1 MSGFVTVSIN
11 SGLVDPIFGKCQVPL
26 ATYIEQQG
34 EAFEQ
39 QSLLKYLYRMET
51 SRRWAERYSG
61 ETAMDDFVP
70 VGEGGEYPRTGFE
83 SGYHRDI
90 ENMTFKQSFS
100 VTRELVDDTRLGE
113 MKQRAKKLVTA
124 YGRTREKFGRALYA
138 GGIYGATVNFG
149 GVGFACN
156 SADGLALFHK
166 EHVNKVDGKKQCN
179 LYKGAFTA
187 AVLGK
192 METEMQQRTGDNGEL
207 LAVAPDTIWIPND
220 AALKDAVF
228 AAIGADKEP
237 TTSNNAYNHQFGR
250 WNVIIDPYL
259 TQVLTAMGKGTEKPF
274 ILLDSKFLQ
283 INDGAIFQTR
293 CPLEVKSRMDNNND
307 NNVWQGF
314 SRFGAGFVDW
324 RFASVGNISTGK
336 DLT

>member
-1 MSGFVTVSIN
+1 MSGFVTVSIG

-26 ATYIEQQG
+26 ASYIEKLG
-34 EAFEQ
+34 EAFERE
-39 QSLLKYLYRMET
+39 SLLKYLFHFEN
-51 SRRWAERYSG
+51 SRHWAEQHSS

-83 SGYHRDI
+83 SGYDRII

-100 VTRELVDDTRLGE
+100 VTQELVEDAQLGE
-113 MKQRAKKLVTA
+113 MKRRARKLITA

-138 GGIYGATVNFG
+138 GGIYGTTVSFG
-149 GVGFACN
+149 GKSFACN

-166 EHVNKVDGKKQCN
+166 EHVNKVNGKKQCN
-179 LYKGAFTA
+179 LYKGNFTA
-187 AVLGK
+187 TLLGK
-192 METEMQQRTGDNGEL
+192 IETEMQQLTGDNGEL
-207 LAVAPDTIWIPND
+207 LAVSPDTIIIPND

-228 AAIGADKEP
+228 SAIGADKEP

-259 TQVLTAMGKGTEKPF
+259 TQALAAMGKTDKPF
-274 ILLDSKFLQ
+274 ILLDSKFLETG
-283 INDGAIFQTR
+283 DGAIFQER
-293 CPLEVKSRMDNNND
+293 KKLEVKSVVDQNND
-307 NNVWQGF
+307 NNSWRGRA
-314 SRFGAGFVDW
+314 RFGAGFVDW
-324 RFASVGNISTGK
+324 RFAAAGNISTGK

>member
-39 QSLLKYLYRMET
+39 QSLLKYLFHFEN
-51 SRRWAERYSG
+51 SRHWAEQHSS

-83 SGYHRDI
+83 SGYDRII

-100 VTRELVDDTRLGE
+100 VTQELVEDAQLGE
-113 MKQRAKKLVTA
+113 MKRRARKLITA

-138 GGIYGATVNFG
+138 GGIYGATVSFG
-149 GVGFACN
+149 GKSFACN

-166 EHVNKVDGKKQCN
+166 AHVNKVDGKKQCN

-192 METEMQQRTGDNGEL
+192 METEMQQITGDNGEL

-259 TQVLTAMGKGTEKPF
+259 TQALAAMGKTDKPF
-274 ILLDSKFLQ
+274 ILLDSKFLETG
-283 INDGAIFQTR
+283 DGAIFQER
-293 CPLEVKSRMDNNND
+293 KKLDVKSVIDQNND
-307 NNVWQGF
+307 NNSWRGRA
-314 SRFGAGFVDW
+314 RFGAGFVDW

>member
-1 MSGFVTVSIN
+1 MSGFVTVSIG

-26 ATYIEQQG
+26 ASYIEKLG
-34 EAFEQ
+34 EAFERE
-39 QSLLKYLYRMET
+39 SLLKYLFHFEN
-51 SRRWAERYSG
+51 SRHWAEQHSS

-83 SGYHRDI
+83 SGYDRII

-100 VTRELVDDTRLGE
+100 VTQELVEDAQLGE
-113 MKQRAKKLVTA
+113 MKRRARKLITA

-138 GGIYGATVNFG
+138 GGIYGTTVSFG
-149 GVGFACN
+149 GRSFACN

-166 EHVNKVDGKKQCN
+166 EHVNKVNGKKQCN
-179 LYKGAFTA
+179 LYKGNFTA
-187 AVLGK
+187 TLLGK
-192 METEMQQRTGDNGEL
+192 IETEMQQITGDNGEL
-207 LAVAPDTIWIPND
+207 LAVSPDTILIPND

-228 AAIGADKEP
+228 SAIGADKEP

-259 TQVLTAMGKGTEKPF
+259 TQALAAMGKTDKPF
-274 ILLDSKFLQ
+274 ILLDSKFLETG
-283 INDGAIFQTR
+283 DGAIFQER
-293 CPLEVKSRMDNNND
+293 KKLDVKSVIDQNND
-307 NNVWQGF
+307 NNSWRGRA
-314 SRFGAGFVDW
+314 RFGAGFVDW
-324 RFASVGNISTGK
+324 RFAAAGNISTGK

>member
-1 MSGFVTVSIN
+1 MSGFVTVSIG

-26 ATYIEQQG
+26 ASYIEQLG
-34 EAFEQ
+34 EAFERE
-39 QSLLKYLYRMET
+39 SLLKYLFHFEN
-51 SRRWAERYSG
+51 SRHWAEQHSS

-83 SGYHRDI
+83 SGYDRII

-100 VTRELVDDTRLGE
+100 VTQELVEDAQLGE
-113 MKQRAKKLVTA
+113 MKRRARKLITA

-138 GGIYGATVNFG
+138 GGIYGTTVSFG
-149 GVGFACN
+149 GKSFACN

-166 EHVNKVDGKKQCN
+166 EHVNKVNGKKQCN
-179 LYKGAFTA
+179 LYKGSFTA
-187 AVLGK
+187 SLLGK
-192 METEMQQRTGDNGEL
+192 IETEMQQLTGDNGEL
-207 LAVAPDTIWIPND
+207 LAVAPDTILIPND

-228 AAIGADKEP
+228 SAIGADKEP

-259 TQVLTAMGKGTEKPF
+259 TQELAAMGKTDKPF
-274 ILLDSKFLQ
+274 ILLDSKFLETG
-283 INDGAIFQTR
+283 DGAIFQER
-293 CPLEVKSRMDNNND
+293 KKLEVKSVVDQNND
-307 NNVWQGF
+307 NNSWRGRA
-314 SRFGAGFVDW
+314 RFGAGFVDW
-324 RFASVGNISTGK
+324 RFAAAGNISTGK

>member
-39 QSLLKYLYRMET
+39 QSLLKYLFHFEN
-51 SRRWAERYSG
+51 SRHWAEQHSS

-83 SGYHRDI
+83 SGYDRII

-100 VTRELVDDTRLGE
+100 VTQELVEDAQLGE
-113 MKQRAKKLVTA
+113 MKRRARKLITA

-138 GGIYGATVNFG
+138 GGIYGTTVSFG
-149 GVGFACN
+149 GKSFACN

-192 METEMQQRTGDNGEL
+192 METEMQQITGDNGEL

-237 TTSNNAYNHQFGR
+237 ATSNNAYNHQFGR

-259 TQVLTAMGKGTEKPF
+259 TQALAAMGKTDKPF
-274 ILLDSKFLQ
+274 ILLDSKFLETG
-283 INDGAIFQTR
+283 DGAIFQER
-293 CPLEVKSRMDNNND
+293 KKLDVKSVIDQNND
-307 NNVWQGF
+307 NNSWRGRA
-314 SRFGAGFVDW
+314 RFGAGFVDW

>member
-1 MSGFVTVSIN
+1 MSGFVTVSIG

-26 ATYIEQQG
+26 ASYIEQLG
-34 EAFEQ
+34 EAFERE
-39 QSLLKYLYRMET
+39 SLLKYLFHFEN
-51 SRRWAERYSG
+51 SRHWAEQHSS

-83 SGYHRDI
+83 SGYDRII

-100 VTRELVDDTRLGE
+100 VTQELVEDAKLGE
-113 MKQRAKKLVTA
+113 MKRRARKLITA

-138 GGIYGATVNFG
+138 GGIYGTTVSFG
-149 GVGFACN
+149 GKSFACN

-166 EHVNKVDGKKQCN
+166 EHVNKVNGKKQCN
-179 LYKGAFTA
+179 LYKGSFTA
-187 AVLGK
+187 SLLGK
-192 METEMQQRTGDNGEL
+192 IETEMQQLTGDNGEL
-207 LAVAPDTIWIPND
+207 LAVAPDTILIPND

-228 AAIGADKEP
+228 SAIGADKEP

-259 TQVLTAMGKGTEKPF
+259 TQALAAMGKTDKPF
-274 ILLDSKFLQ
+274 ILLDSKFLETG
-283 INDGAIFQTR
+283 DGAIFQER
-293 CPLEVKSRMDNNND
+293 KKLEVKSVVDQNND
-307 NNVWQGF
+307 NNSWRGRA
-314 SRFGAGFVDW
+314 RFGAGFVDW
-324 RFASVGNISTGK
+324 RFAAAGNISTGK

>member
-1 MSGFVTVSIN
+1 MSGFVTVSIG

-26 ATYIEQQG
+26 ASYIEQLG
-34 EAFEQ
+34 EAFERE
-39 QSLLKYLYRMET
+39 SLLKYLFHFEN
-51 SRRWAERYSG
+51 SRHWAEQHSS

-83 SGYHRDI
+83 SGYDRII

-100 VTRELVDDTRLGE
+100 VTQELVEDAQLGE
-113 MKQRAKKLVTA
+113 MKRRARKLITA

-138 GGIYGATVNFG
+138 GGLYGTTVSFG
-149 GVGFACN
+149 GKSFACN

-166 EHVNKVDGKKQCN
+166 EHVNKVNGKKQCN
-179 LYKGAFTA
+179 LYKGSFTA
-187 AVLGK
+187 SLLGK
-192 METEMQQRTGDNGEL
+192 IETEMQQLTGDNGEL
-207 LAVAPDTIWIPND
+207 LAVAPDTILIPND

-228 AAIGADKEP
+228 SAIGADKEP

-259 TQVLTAMGKGTEKPF
+259 TQALAAMGKTDKPF
-274 ILLDSKFLQ
+274 FLLDSKFMQ
-283 INDGAIFQTR
+283 NGDGAIFQER
-293 CPLEVKSRMDNNND
+293 KKLEIKSVVDQNND
-307 NNVWQGF
+307 NNSWLGRA
-314 SRFGAGFVDW
+314 RFGAGFVDW
-324 RFASVGNISTGK
+324 RFAAAGNISTGK

>member
-1 MSGFVTVSIN
+1 MSGFVTVSIG

-26 ATYIEQQG
+26 ASYIEKLG

-39 QSLLKYLYRMET
+39 QSLLKYLFRMET

-83 SGYHRDI
+83 SGYYRDI
-90 ENMTFKQSFS
+90 ENMTFKQAFA

-113 MKQRAKKLVTA
+113 MKQRAKKLITA

-138 GGIYGATVNFG
+138 GGIYGTTVSFG
-149 GVGFACN
+149 GRSFDCDG
-156 SADGLALFHK
+156 ADGLALFHK
-166 EHVNKVDGKKQCN
+166 EHVNKVNGKKQCN
-179 LYKGAFTA
+179 LYKGSFSATL
-187 AVLGK
+187 LGK
-192 METEMQQRTGDNGEL
+192 IEAEMQQRTGDNGEL
-207 LAVAPDTIWIPND
+207 LAVAPDTILIPND

-228 AAIGADKEP
+228 SAIGADKEP
-237 TTSNNAYNHQFGR
+237 TSANNAYNHQFGR

-259 TQVLTAMGKGTEKPF
+259 TQVLADLGKTDKPF
-274 ILLDSKFLQ
+274 FLLDSKFLQ
-283 INDGAIFQTR
+283 NNDGAIFQTR
-293 CPLEVKSRMDNNND
+293 CPLEVKSVIDQNND

-324 RFASVGNISTGK
+324 RFASAGNISTGK

>member
-1 MSGFVTVSIN
+1 MSGFVTVSIG

-26 ATYIEQQG
+26 ASYIEQLG
-34 EAFEQ
+34 EAFERE
-39 QSLLKYLYRMET
+39 SLLKYLFHFEN
-51 SRRWAERYSG
+51 SRHWAEQHSS

-83 SGYHRDI
+83 SGYDRII

-100 VTRELVDDTRLGE
+100 VTQELVEDAQLGE
-113 MKQRAKKLVTA
+113 MKRRARKLITA

-138 GGIYGATVNFG
+138 GGIYGTTVSFG
-149 GVGFACN
+149 GKSFSCN

-166 EHVNKVDGKKQCN
+166 EHVNKVNGKKQCN
-179 LYKGAFTA
+179 LYKGSFTA
-187 AVLGK
+187 SLLGK
-192 METEMQQRTGDNGEL
+192 IETEMQQLTGDNGEL
-207 LAVAPDTIWIPND
+207 LAVAPDTILIPND

-228 AAIGADKEP
+228 SAIGADKEP

-259 TQVLTAMGKGTEKPF
+259 TQALAAMGKTDKPF
-274 ILLDSKFLQ
+274 ILLDSKFLETG
-283 INDGAIFQTR
+283 DGAIFQER
-293 CPLEVKSRMDNNND
+293 KKLEVKSVVDQNND
-307 NNVWQGF
+307 NNSWRGRA
-314 SRFGAGFVDW
+314 RFGAGFVDW
-324 RFASVGNISTGK
+324 RFAAAGNISTGK

>member
-1 MSGFVTVSIN
+1 MSGFVTVSIG

-26 ATYIEQQG
+26 ASYIEQLG
-34 EAFEQ
+34 EAFERE
-39 QSLLKYLYRMET
+39 SLLKYLFHFEN
-51 SRRWAERYSG
+51 SRHWAEQHSS

-83 SGYHRDI
+83 SGYDRII

-100 VTRELVDDTRLGE
+100 VTQELVEDAQLGE
-113 MKQRAKKLVTA
+113 MKRRARKLITA

-138 GGIYGATVNFG
+138 GGIYGTTVSFG
-149 GVGFACN
+149 GKSFACN

-166 EHVNKVDGKKQCN
+166 EHVNKVNGKKQCN
-179 LYKGAFTA
+179 LYKGSFTA
-187 AVLGK
+187 SLLGK
-192 METEMQQRTGDNGEL
+192 IETEMQQLTGDNGEL
-207 LAVAPDTIWIPND
+207 LAVSPDTILIPND

-228 AAIGADKEP
+228 SAIGADKEP

-259 TQVLTAMGKGTEKPF
+259 TQALAAMGKTDKPF
-274 ILLDSKFLQ
+274 ILLDSKFLETG
-283 INDGAIFQTR
+283 DGAIFQER
-293 CPLEVKSRMDNNND
+293 KKLEVKSVVDQNND
-307 NNVWQGF
+307 NNSWRGRA
-314 SRFGAGFVDW
+314 RFGAGFVDW

>member
-1 MSGFVTVSIN
+1 MSGFVTVSIG

-26 ATYIEQQG
+26 ASYIEQLG
-34 EAFEQ
+34 EAFERE
-39 QSLLKYLYRMET
+39 SLLKYLFHFEN
-51 SRRWAERYSG
+51 SRHWAEQHSS

-83 SGYHRDI
+83 AGYDRII

-100 VTRELVDDTRLGE
+100 VTQELVEDAQLGE
-113 MKQRAKKLVTA
+113 MKRRARKLITA

-138 GGIYGATVNFG
+138 GGLYGTTVSFG
-149 GVGFACN
+149 GKSFACN

-166 EHVNKVDGKKQCN
+166 EHVNKVNGKKQCN
-179 LYKGAFTA
+179 LYKGSFTA
-187 AVLGK
+187 SLLGK
-192 METEMQQRTGDNGEL
+192 IETEMQQLTGDNGEL
-207 LAVAPDTIWIPND
+207 LAVAPDTILIPND

-228 AAIGADKEP
+228 SAIGADKEP

-259 TQVLTAMGKGTEKPF
+259 TQALAAMGKTDKPF
-274 ILLDSKFLQ
+274 ILLDSKFLETG
-283 INDGAIFQTR
+283 DGAIFQER
-293 CPLEVKSRMDNNND
+293 KKLEVKSVVDQNND
-307 NNVWQGF
+307 NNSWRGRA
-314 SRFGAGFVDW
+314 RFGAGFVDW
-324 RFASVGNISTGK
+324 RFAAAGNISTGK

>member
-1 MSGFVTVSIN
+1 MSGFVTVSIG

-26 ATYIEQQG
+26 ASYIEQLG
-34 EAFEQ
+34 EAFERE
-39 QSLLKYLYRMET
+39 SLLKYLFHFEK
-51 SRRWAERYSG
+51 SRHWAEQHSS

-83 SGYHRDI
+83 SGYDRII

-100 VTRELVDDTRLGE
+100 VTQELVEDAQLGE
-113 MKQRAKKLVTA
+113 MKRRARKLITA

-138 GGIYGATVNFG
+138 GGLYGTTVSFG
-149 GVGFACN
+149 GKSFACN

-166 EHVNKVDGKKQCN
+166 EHVNKVNGKKQCN
-179 LYKGAFTA
+179 LYKGSFTA
-187 AVLGK
+187 SLLGK
-192 METEMQQRTGDNGEL
+192 IETEMQQLTGDNGEL
-207 LAVAPDTIWIPND
+207 LAVAPDTILIPND

-228 AAIGADKEP
+228 SAIGADKEP

-259 TQVLTAMGKGTEKPF
+259 TQALAAMGKTDKPF
-274 ILLDSKFLQ
+274 ILLDSKFLETG
-283 INDGAIFQTR
+283 DGAIFQER
-293 CPLEVKSRMDNNND
+293 KKLEVKSVVDQNND
-307 NNVWQGF
+307 NNSWRGRA
-314 SRFGAGFVDW
+314 RFGAGFVDW
-324 RFASVGNISTGK
+324 RFAAAGNISTGK

>member
-11 SGLVDPIFGKCQVPL
+11 SGLVDPIYGKCQVPL

-34 EAFEQ
+34 EAFEK
-39 QSLLKYLYRMET
+39 QSLLKYLFHFES
-51 SRRWAERYSG
+51 SRHWAEQHSS

-83 SGYHRDI
+83 SGYDRII

-100 VTRELVDDTRLGE
+100 VTQELVEDAQLGE
-113 MKQRAKKLVTA
+113 MKRRARKLITA

-138 GGIYGATVNFG
+138 GGIYGATVSFG
-149 GVGFACN
+149 GKSFACN

-259 TQVLTAMGKGTEKPF
+259 TQALAAMGKTDKPF
-274 ILLDSKFLQ
+274 ILLDSKFLETG
-283 INDGAIFQTR
+283 DGAIFQER
-293 CPLEVKSRMDNNND
+293 KKLDVKSVIDQNND
-307 NNVWQGF
+307 NNSWRGRA
-314 SRFGAGFVDW
+314 RFGAGFVDW

>member
-1 MSGFVTVSIN
+1 MSGFVTVSIG

-26 ATYIEQQG
+26 ASYIEQLG
-34 EAFEQ
+34 EAFERE
-39 QSLLKYLYRMET
+39 SLLKYLFHFEN
-51 SRRWAERYSG
+51 SRHWAEQHSS

-83 SGYHRDI
+83 AGYDRII

-100 VTRELVDDTRLGE
+100 VTQELVEDAQLGE
-113 MKQRAKKLVTA
+113 MKRRARKLITA

-138 GGIYGATVNFG
+138 GGLYGTTVSFG
-149 GVGFACN
+149 GKSFSCN

-166 EHVNKVDGKKQCN
+166 EHVNKVNGKKQCN
-179 LYKGAFTA
+179 LYKGSFTA
-187 AVLGK
+187 SLLGK
-192 METEMQQRTGDNGEL
+192 IETEMQQLTGDNGEL
-207 LAVAPDTIWIPND
+207 LAVAPDTILIPND

-228 AAIGADKEP
+228 SAIGADKEP

-259 TQVLTAMGKGTEKPF
+259 TRALAAMGKTDKPF
-274 ILLDSKFLQ
+274 ILLDSKFLETG
-283 INDGAIFQTR
+283 DGAIFQER
-293 CPLEVKSRMDNNND
+293 KKLEVKSVVDQNND
-307 NNVWQGF
+307 NNSWRGRA
-314 SRFGAGFVDW
+314 RFGAGFVDW
-324 RFASVGNISTGK
+324 RFAAAGNISTGK

>member
-1 MSGFVTVSIN
+1 MSGFVTVSIG

-26 ATYIEQQG
+26 ASYIEKLG
-34 EAFEQ
+34 EAFERE
-39 QSLLKYLYRMET
+39 SLLKYLFHFEN
-51 SRRWAERYSG
+51 SRHWAEQHSS

-83 SGYHRDI
+83 SGYDRII

-100 VTRELVDDTRLGE
+100 VTQELVEDAQLGE
-113 MKQRAKKLVTA
+113 MKRRARKLITA

-138 GGIYGATVNFG
+138 GGIYGTTVSFG
-149 GVGFACN
+149 GKSFACN

-166 EHVNKVDGKKQCN
+166 EHVNKVNGKKQCN
-179 LYKGAFTA
+179 LYKGSFTA
-187 AVLGK
+187 TLLGK
-192 METEMQQRTGDNGEL
+192 IETEMQQITGDNGEL
-207 LAVAPDTIWIPND
+207 LAVSPDTILIPND

-237 TTSNNAYNHQFGR
+237 TTSNNAYNYQFGR

-259 TQVLTAMGKGTEKPF
+259 TQALAAMGKTDKPF
-274 ILLDSKFLQ
+274 ILLDSKFLETG
-283 INDGAIFQTR
+283 DGAIFQER
-293 CPLEVKSRMDNNND
+293 KKLDVKSVIDQNND
-307 NNVWQGF
+307 NNSWRGRA
-314 SRFGAGFVDW
+314 RFGAGFVDW
-324 RFASVGNISTGK
+324 RFAAAGNISTGK

>member
-1 MSGFVTVSIN
+1 MSGFVTVSIG

-26 ATYIEQQG
+26 ASYIEQLG
-34 EAFEQ
+34 EAFERE
-39 QSLLKYLYRMET
+39 SLLKYLFHFEK
-51 SRRWAERYSG
+51 SRHWAEQHSS

-83 SGYHRDI
+83 SGYDRII

-100 VTRELVDDTRLGE
+100 VTQELVEDAQLGE
-113 MKQRAKKLVTA
+113 MKRRARKLITA

-138 GGIYGATVNFG
+138 GGLYGTTVSFG
-149 GVGFACN
+149 GKSFSCN

-166 EHVNKVDGKKQCN
+166 EHVNKVNGKKQCN
-179 LYKGAFTA
+179 LYKGSFTA
-187 AVLGK
+187 SLLGK
-192 METEMQQRTGDNGEL
+192 IETEMQQLTGDNGEL
-207 LAVAPDTIWIPND
+207 LAVAPDTILIPND

-228 AAIGADKEP
+228 SAIGADKEP

-259 TQVLTAMGKGTEKPF
+259 TQALAAMGKKDKPF
-274 ILLDSKFLQ
+274 ILLDSKFLETG
-283 INDGAIFQTR
+283 DGAIFQER
-293 CPLEVKSRMDNNND
+293 KKLEVKSVVDQNND
-307 NNVWQGF
+307 NNSWRGRA
-314 SRFGAGFVDW
+314 RFGAGFVDW
-324 RFASVGNISTGK
+324 RFAAAGNISTGK

>member
-39 QSLLKYLYRMET
+39 QSLLKYLFHFEN
-51 SRRWAERYSG
+51 SRHWAEQHSS
-61 ETAMDDFVP
+61 ETAMDDFAP

-83 SGYHRDI
+83 SGYDRII

-100 VTRELVDDTRLGE
+100 VTQELVEDAQLGE
-113 MKQRAKKLVTA
+113 MKRRARKLITA

-138 GGIYGATVNFG
+138 GGIYGATVSFG
-149 GVGFACN
+149 GKSFACN

-166 EHVNKVDGKKQCN
+166 AHVNKVDGKKQCN

-192 METEMQQRTGDNGEL
+192 METEMQQITGDNGEL

-259 TQVLTAMGKGTEKPF
+259 TQALAAMGKTDKPF
-274 ILLDSKFLQ
+274 ILLDSKFLETG
-283 INDGAIFQTR
+283 DGAIFQER
-293 CPLEVKSRMDNNND
+293 KKLDVKSVIDQNND
-307 NNVWQGF
+307 NNSWRGRA
-314 SRFGAGFVDW
+314 RFGAGFVDW

>member
-1 MSGFVTVSIN
+1 MSGFVTVSIG

-26 ATYIEQQG
+26 ASYIEKLG
-34 EAFEQ
+34 EAFERE
-39 QSLLKYLYRMET
+39 SLLKYLFHFEN
-51 SRRWAERYSG
+51 SRHWAEQHSS

-83 SGYHRDI
+83 SGYDRII

-100 VTRELVDDTRLGE
+100 VTQELVEDAQLGE
-113 MKQRAKKLVTA
+113 MKRRARKLITA

-138 GGIYGATVNFG
+138 GGIYGTTVSFG
-149 GVGFACN
+149 GKSFACN

-166 EHVNKVDGKKQCN
+166 EHVNKVNGKKQCN
-179 LYKGAFTA
+179 LYKGNFTA
-187 AVLGK
+187 TLLGK
-192 METEMQQRTGDNGEL
+192 IETEMQQITGDNGEL
-207 LAVAPDTIWIPND
+207 LAVSPDTILIPND

-228 AAIGADKEP
+228 SAIGADKEP

-259 TQVLTAMGKGTEKPF
+259 TQALAAMGKTDKPF
-274 ILLDSKFLQ
+274 ILLDSKFLETG
-283 INDGAIFQTR
+283 DGAIFQER
-293 CPLEVKSRMDNNND
+293 KKLEVKSVIDQNND
-307 NNVWQGF
+307 NNSWRGRA
-314 SRFGAGFVDW
+314 RFGAGFVDW
-324 RFASVGNISTGK
+324 RFAAAGNISTGK

>member
-1 MSGFVTVSIN
+1 MSGFVTVSIG

-26 ATYIEQQG
+26 ASYIEQLG
-34 EAFEQ
+34 EAFERE
-39 QSLLKYLYRMET
+39 SLLKYLFHFEN
-51 SRRWAERYSG
+51 SRHWAEQHSS

-83 SGYHRDI
+83 SGYDRII

-100 VTRELVDDTRLGE
+100 VTQELVEDAQLGE
-113 MKQRAKKLVTA
+113 MKRRARKLITA

-138 GGIYGATVNFG
+138 GGLYGTTVSFG
-149 GVGFACN
+149 GKSFSCN

-166 EHVNKVDGKKQCN
+166 EHVNKVNGKKQCN
-179 LYKGAFTA
+179 LYKGSFTA
-187 AVLGK
+187 SLLGK
-192 METEMQQRTGDNGEL
+192 IETEMQQLTGDNGEL
-207 LAVAPDTIWIPND
+207 LAVAPDTILIPND

-228 AAIGADKEP
+228 SAIGADKEP

-259 TQVLTAMGKGTEKPF
+259 TQALAAMGKTDKPF
-274 ILLDSKFLQ
+274 ILLDSKFLETG
-283 INDGAIFQTR
+283 DGAIFQER
-293 CPLEVKSRMDNNND
+293 KKLEVKSVVDQNND
-307 NNVWQGF
+307 NNSWRGRA
-314 SRFGAGFVDW
+314 RFGAGFVDW
-324 RFASVGNISTGK
+324 RFAAAGNISTGK

>member
-1 MSGFVTVSIN
+1 MSGFVTVSIG

-26 ATYIEQQG
+26 ASYIEQLG
-34 EAFEQ
+34 EAFERE
-39 QSLLKYLYRMET
+39 SLLKYLFHFEN
-51 SRRWAERYSG
+51 SRHWAEQHSS

-83 SGYHRDI
+83 SGYDRII

-100 VTRELVDDTRLGE
+100 VTQELVEDAQLGE
-113 MKQRAKKLVTA
+113 MKRRARKLVTA

-138 GGIYGATVNFG
+138 GGIYGTTVSFG
-149 GVGFACN
+149 GKSFACN

-166 EHVNKVDGKKQCN
+166 EHVNKVNGKKQCN
-179 LYKGAFTA
+179 LYKGSFTA
-187 AVLGK
+187 SLLGK
-192 METEMQQRTGDNGEL
+192 IETEMQQLTGDNGEL
-207 LAVAPDTIWIPND
+207 LAVAPDTILIPND

-228 AAIGADKEP
+228 SAIGADKEP

-259 TQVLTAMGKGTEKPF
+259 TQALAAMGKTDKPF
-274 ILLDSKFLQ
+274 ILLDSKFLETG
-283 INDGAIFQTR
+283 DGAIFQER
-293 CPLEVKSRMDNNND
+293 KKLEVKSVVDQNND
-307 NNVWQGF
+307 NNSWRGRA
-314 SRFGAGFVDW
+314 RFGAGFVDW
-324 RFASVGNISTGK
+324 RFAAAGNISTGK

>member
-1 MSGFVTVSIN
+1 MSGFVTVSIG

-26 ATYIEQQG
+26 ASYSEQLG
-34 EAFEQ
+34 EAFERE
-39 QSLLKYLYRMET
+39 SLLKYLFHFEN
-51 SRRWAERYSG
+51 SRHWAEQHSS

-70 VGEGGEYPRTGFE
+70 VGEGGEYPRTGFA
-83 SGYHRDI
+83 SGYDRII

-100 VTRELVDDTRLGE
+100 VTQELVEDAQLGE
-113 MKQRAKKLVTA
+113 MKRRARKLITA

-138 GGIYGATVNFG
+138 GGIYGTTVSFG
-149 GVGFACN
+149 GKSFACN

-166 EHVNKVDGKKQCN
+166 EHVNKVNGKKQCN
-179 LYKGAFTA
+179 LYKGSFTA
-187 AVLGK
+187 SLLGK
-192 METEMQQRTGDNGEL
+192 IETEMQQRTGDNGEL
-207 LAVAPDTIWIPND
+207 LAVSPDTILIPND

-228 AAIGADKEP
+228 SAIGADKEP

-259 TQVLTAMGKGTEKPF
+259 TQALAAMGKTDKPF
-274 ILLDSKFLQ
+274 ILLDSKFLETG
-283 INDGAIFQTR
+283 DGAIFQER
-293 CPLEVKSRMDNNND
+293 KKLEVKSVVDQNND
-307 NNVWQGF
+307 NNSWRGRA
-314 SRFGAGFVDW
+314 RFGAGFVDW

>member
-1 MSGFVTVSIN
+1 MSGFVTVSIG

-26 ATYIEQQG
+26 ASYIEKLG
-34 EAFEQ
+34 EAFERE
-39 QSLLKYLYRMET
+39 SLLKYLFHFEN
-51 SRRWAERYSG
+51 SRHWAEQHSS

-83 SGYHRDI
+83 SGYDRII

-100 VTRELVDDTRLGE
+100 VTQELVEDAQLGE
-113 MKQRAKKLVTA
+113 MKRRARKLITA

-138 GGIYGATVNFG
+138 GGIYGTTVSFG
-149 GVGFACN
+149 GKSFACN

-166 EHVNKVDGKKQCN
+166 EHVNKVNGKKQCN
-179 LYKGAFTA
+179 LYKGNFTA
-187 AVLGK
+187 TLLGK
-192 METEMQQRTGDNGEL
+192 IETEMQQITGDNGEL
-207 LAVAPDTIWIPND
+207 LAVSPDTILIPND

-228 AAIGADKEP
+228 SAIGADKEP

-259 TQVLTAMGKGTEKPF
+259 TQALAAMGKTDKPF
-274 ILLDSKFLQ
+274 ILLDSKFLETG
-283 INDGAIFQTR
+283 DGAIFQER
-293 CPLEVKSRMDNNND
+293 KKLDVKSVIDQNND
-307 NNVWQGF
+307 NNSWRGRA
-314 SRFGAGFVDW
+314 RFGAGFVDW
-324 RFASVGNISTGK
+324 RFAAAGNISTGK

>member
-1 MSGFVTVSIN
+1 MSGFVTVSIG

-26 ATYIEQQG
+26 ASYIEQLG
-34 EAFEQ
+34 EAFERE
-39 QSLLKYLYRMET
+39 SLLKYLFHFEN
-51 SRRWAERYSG
+51 SRHWAEQHSS

-83 SGYHRDI
+83 AGYDRII

-100 VTRELVDDTRLGE
+100 VTQELVEDAQLGE
-113 MKQRAKKLVTA
+113 MKRRARKLITA

-138 GGIYGATVNFG
+138 GGLYGTTVSFG
-149 GVGFACN
+149 GKSFSCN

-166 EHVNKVDGKKQCN
+166 EHVNKVNGKKQCN
-179 LYKGAFTA
+179 LYKGSFTA
-187 AVLGK
+187 SLLGK
-192 METEMQQRTGDNGEL
+192 IETEMQQLTGDNGEL
-207 LAVAPDTIWIPND
+207 LAVAPDTILIPND

-228 AAIGADKEP
+228 SAIGADKEP

-259 TQVLTAMGKGTEKPF
+259 TQALAAMGKTDKPF
-274 ILLDSKFLQ
+274 ILLDSKFLETG
-283 INDGAIFQTR
+283 DAAIFQER
-293 CPLEVKSRMDNNND
+293 KKLEVKSVVDQNND
-307 NNVWQGF
+307 NNSWRGRA
-314 SRFGAGFVDW
+314 RFGAGFVDW
-324 RFASVGNISTGK
+324 RFAAAGNISTGK

>member
-1 MSGFVTVSIN
+1 MSGFVTVSIG

-26 ATYIEQQG
+26 ASYIEQLG
-34 EAFEQ
+34 EAFERE
-39 QSLLKYLYRMET
+39 SLLKYLFHFEN
-51 SRRWAERYSG
+51 SRHWAEQHSS

-83 SGYHRDI
+83 SGYDRII

-100 VTRELVDDTRLGE
+100 VTQELVEDAQLGE
-113 MKQRAKKLVTA
+113 MKRRARKLITA

-138 GGIYGATVNFG
+138 GGIYGTTVSFG
-149 GVGFACN
+149 GKSFACN

-166 EHVNKVDGKKQCN
+166 EHVNKVNGKKQCN
-179 LYKGAFTA
+179 LYKGSFTA
-187 AVLGK
+187 SLLGK
-192 METEMQQRTGDNGEL
+192 IETEMQQLTGDNGEL
-207 LAVAPDTIWIPND
+207 LAVAPDTILIPND

-228 AAIGADKEP
+228 SAIGADKEP

-259 TQVLTAMGKGTEKPF
+259 TQELAAMGKTDKPF
-274 ILLDSKFLQ
+274 ILLDSKFLETG
-283 INDGAIFQTR
+283 DGAIFQER
-293 CPLEVKSRMDNNND
+293 KKLEVKSVVDQNND
-307 NNVWQGF
+307 NNSWRGRA
-314 SRFGAGFVDW
+314 RFGAGFVDW

>member
-1 MSGFVTVSIN
+1 MSGFVTVSIG

-26 ATYIEQQG
+26 ASYIERLG
-34 EAFEQ
+34 EAFERE
-39 QSLLKYLYRMET
+39 SLLKYLFHFEN
-51 SRRWAERYSG
+51 SRHWAEQHSS

-83 SGYHRDI
+83 SGYDRII

-100 VTRELVDDTRLGE
+100 VTQELVEDAQLGE
-113 MKQRAKKLVTA
+113 MKRRARKLITA

-138 GGIYGATVNFG
+138 GGLYGTTVSFG
-149 GVGFACN
+149 GKSFACN

-166 EHVNKVDGKKQCN
+166 EHVNKVNGKKQCN
-179 LYKGAFTA
+179 LYKGSFTA
-187 AVLGK
+187 SLLGK
-192 METEMQQRTGDNGEL
+192 IETEMQQLTGDNGEL
-207 LAVAPDTIWIPND
+207 LAVAPDTILIPND

-259 TQVLTAMGKGTEKPF
+259 TQALAAMGKTDKPF
-274 ILLDSKFLQ
+274 ILLDSKFLETG
-283 INDGAIFQTR
+283 DGAIFQER
-293 CPLEVKSRMDNNND
+293 KKLEVKSIVDQNND
-307 NNVWQGF
+307 NNSWRGRA
-314 SRFGAGFVDW
+314 RFGAGFVDW
-324 RFASVGNISTGK
+324 RFAAAGNISTGK

>member
-1 MSGFVTVSIN
+1 MSGFVTVSIG

-26 ATYIEQQG
+26 ASYIEKLG
-34 EAFEQ
+34 EAFERE
-39 QSLLKYLYRMET
+39 SLLKYLFHFEN
-51 SRRWAERYSG
+51 SRHWAEQHSS

-83 SGYHRDI
+83 SGYDRII

-100 VTRELVDDTRLGE
+100 VTQELVEDAQLGE
-113 MKQRAKKLVTA
+113 MKRRARKLITA

-138 GGIYGATVNFG
+138 GGIYGTTVSFG
-149 GVGFACN
+149 GKSFACN

-166 EHVNKVDGKKQCN
+166 GHVNKVNGKKQCN
-179 LYKGAFTA
+179 LYKGNFTA
-187 AVLGK
+187 TLLGK
-192 METEMQQRTGDNGEL
+192 IETEMQQITGDNGEL
-207 LAVAPDTIWIPND
+207 LAVSPDTILIPND

-228 AAIGADKEP
+228 SAIGADKEP

-259 TQVLTAMGKGTEKPF
+259 TQALAAMGKTDKPF
-274 ILLDSKFLQ
+274 ILLDSKFLETG
-283 INDGAIFQTR
+283 DGAIFQER
-293 CPLEVKSRMDNNND
+293 KKLEVKSVVDQNND
-307 NNVWQGF
+307 NNSWRGRA
-314 SRFGAGFVDW
+314 RFGAGFVDW
-324 RFASVGNISTGK
+324 RFAAAGNISTGK